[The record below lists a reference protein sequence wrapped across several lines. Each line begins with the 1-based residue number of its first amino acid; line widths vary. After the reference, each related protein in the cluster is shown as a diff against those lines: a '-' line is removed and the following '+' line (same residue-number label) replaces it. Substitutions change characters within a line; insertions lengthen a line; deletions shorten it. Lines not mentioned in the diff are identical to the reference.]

1 MYKRLTSRS
10 PPNFFGTHA
19 VIRTSVQ
26 QSSAA
31 AKELTRL
38 TTNFDYYLLVAFFP
52 ACLLVRPHWFSSWRQ
67 RVLTHLAG
75 VRRLGNH
82 TGQDLAAQ
90 ILTKGEAWRTAA
102 DVVKLPELLRK
113 ATIPPESK
121 FVVRSRRRG
130 CIARMASRARLPFSH
145 GRESSSSGNAW
156 GAARRGRALPV
167 VSAGRRSVVTLQPQ
181 DGTISWPAAQCSGQ

>member
-1 MYKRLTSRS
+1 MPSFGQAFSKVLPLQKNLLVSRQ
-10 PPNFFGTHA
+10 TL
-19 VIRTSVQ
+19 IRGESWH
-26 QSSAA
+26 
-31 AKELTRL
+31 RG
-38 TTNFDYYLLVAFFP
+38 DYLLVAFFP
-52 ACLLVRPHWFSSWRQ
+52 ACLLVRPHWFSSWRR

-82 TGQDLAAQ
+82 TGQHLAAQ

-113 ATIPPESK
+113 ATIPPNQSLSSDA
-121 FVVRSRRRG
+121 VGG
-130 CIARMASRARLPFSH
+130 CLARMASRAGLPFSH